1 MAESLVPSIGK
12 VGGADAL
19 KVSLYVV
26 AIFGTAHLVA
36 ISHPNSRLGRAW
48 LALGF

>member
-1 MAESLVPSIGK
+1 MADSVIPSIGK

-19 KVSLYVV
+19 KVALYVFV
-26 AIFGTAHLVA
+26 IFGTLHLVA
-36 ISHPNSRLGRAW
+36 ISHPNSRWSRAF